1 MFNIYQLNIVRNE
14 RLHSTEIITED
25 TFLLKYLS
33 TIEKYRIMFLI
44 LPMLPLNMSGIHLL
58 LPNATATPLLGA
70 TVTRGH
76 QDSLPTALLP
86 TCPPASHFSPTASQ
100 KRGSTSVAPHLVR
113 ALHFTQKKPEVP
125 PMAREDL

>member
-58 LPNATATPLLGA
+58 LPNATATPCWEPQSHVATRTASPLLSCPPA
-70 TVTRGH
+70 H
-76 QDSLPTALLP
+76 LP
-86 TCPPASHFSPTASQ
+86 TCKPFQPNSQ
-100 KRGSTSVAPHLVR
+100 PKKRFDFCGSTPGKGSPFH
-113 ALHFTQKKPEVP
+113 PEKT
-125 PMAREDL
+125 